1 MSDKKLSINYRQI
14 LNPEIRKIDVEGR
27 TVEFVASDS
36 SIDSYGTVLPAD
48 KWNLKRYEKN
58 GVVGYM
64 HDVYGDSWVKAADPD
79 DVIGYAKAW
88 VEDDK
93 LVAAIT
99 FEPAELNEKAD
110 KIFRKI
116 QFGSLNAVSVGFAPT
131 AAGHWGSENDGE
143 DPDVYYYN
151 GQDLLE
157 ISVVNIPAN
166 ANAVRRSIDAE
177 LEQHPKPSTREMRKE
192 EAPDIEALKKK
203 ELTVASARLCLV
215 QNKH

>member
-1 MSDKKLSINYRQI
+1 METQNKPAINYRQI
-14 LNPEIRKIDVEGR
+14 VHPEIRKIDVESR

-36 SIDSYGTVLPAD
+36 SIDSYGTVIPAD
-48 KWNLKRYEKN
+48 KWDLKRYEKN

-64 HDVYGDSWVKAADPD
+64 HDVYGDSWVKASDPD

-93 LVAAIT
+93 LIAAIT
-99 FEPAELNEKAD
+99 FEPAELNAKAD

-116 QFGSLNAVSVGFAPT
+116 QFGSLNAVSVGFDQTAP
-131 AAGHWGSENDGE
+131 GHWGSKDDGE

-151 GQDLLE
+151 GQELLE

-166 ANAVRRSIDAE
+166 ANAVRRSIAAE
-177 LEQHPKPSTREMRKE
+177 MERHPKPAQETRAKD
-192 EAPDIEALKKK
+192 ATDVEALKKK

-215 QNKH
+215 QNKQ

>member
-1 MSDKKLSINYRQI
+1 MAEEKKPTISYRQI
-14 LNPEIRKIDVEGR
+14 LHPEIRKIDLEAR

-36 SIDSYGTVLPAD
+36 SVDSDGTVIPAD
-48 KWNLKRYEKN
+48 KWDLKRYEKN

-64 HDVYGDSWVKAADPD
+64 HDVYGDSWVKASDPD

-93 LVAAIT
+93 LIAAVT
-99 FEPAELNEKAD
+99 FEPAELNPKAD

-116 QFGSLNAVSVGFAPT
+116 QFGSLNAVSVGFDKTAP
-131 AAGHWGSENDGE
+131 GHWGNEDDGE

-151 GQDLLE
+151 GQELLE

-166 ANAVRRSIDAE
+166 ANAVRRSISE
-177 LEQHPKPSTREMRKE
+177 TLPPKPKRPAGQDVET
-192 EAPDIEALKKK
+192 IKKK

-215 QNKH
+215 QNNQ